1 MHTGVLISYLYT
13 YFFTIIF
20 CILFQI
26 GFYFKAQKNISIRH
40 FLWVYVFLFYLSLVY
55 KMTQIATIWD
65 IRRYETWIRAS
76 EINLIPFAS
85 EGITTYALNILLFMP
100 LGFLLPII
108 WPQFRTM
115 KNTAYAGFFF
125 SLAIELS
132 QLLNHRITDIDDLL
146 MNTLGA
152 IIGYL
157 LYRALFKMIYKRD
170 EKKLDNNSSLVIK
183 YEAIF
188 YLVCSLIGMMLIYYP
203 AFFFRKII

>member
-20 CILFQI
+20 CIVFQI

-55 KMTQIATIWD
+55 KVTQIATVWD

-85 EGITTYALNILLFMP
+85 EGITTYVLNILLFMP
-100 LGFLLPII
+100 LGFLLPTI

-115 KNTAYAGFFF
+115 KNTAYTGFFF

-132 QLLNHRITDIDDLL
+132 QLLNNRITDIDDLF

-157 LYRALFKMIYKRD
+157 LYRALFKMIYKRE

-188 YLVCSLIGMMLIYYP
+188 YLVCSLVGMMLIYYP
-203 AFFFRKII
+203 FLFRKII